1 MLLAGPALYVGSVV
15 HRRMRPRKHDLRYR
29 VFWLLLNIDAMQDMA
44 RKSLVLSVNRFNLFS
59 IREKDYGDRSG
70 SPLRLQV
77 EAAMRE
83 AGVEADGGPIYLL
96 TMPRVLG
103 YGFNPLSVYFC
114 HRRDGSLAAIL
125 YEVSNTFGQRH
136 SYMLPVEATDAVVR
150 QKIDKCFYVSPFM
163 DMELSYRF
171 RVRIPDDKVA
181 VSIRCDDGQGAV
193 LTASMIGDRRP
204 IGDLALLSAFAT
216 HPFLTLKVIG
226 GIHWEALLLWMKGIG
241 LRKRPPPPVRSVT
254 TAQRQSS

>member
-1 MLLAGPALYVGSVV
+1 MCAGPALYVGSVV
-15 HRRMRPRKHDLRYR
+15 HRRIRPRKHDLRYR
-29 VFWLLLNIDAMQDMA
+29 VFWLLLDVDTMKDVA

-59 IREKDYGDRSG
+59 IRETDYGDRSG

-83 AGVEADGGPIYLL
+83 AGVEVDGGRICLL
-96 TMPRVLG
+96 TMPRMLG

-114 HRRDGSLAAIL
+114 HRRDGRLAAIL

-136 SYMLPVEATDAVVR
+136 SYVIPVETTDTVVR
-150 QKIDKCFYVSPFM
+150 QKIDKSFYVSPFM
-163 DMELSYRF
+163 DMDLSYSF
-171 RVRIPDDKVA
+171 RVRVPEEKVA
-181 VSIRCDDGQGAV
+181 VSIRCDDGQGTV
-193 LTASMIGDRRP
+193 LSASLVGDRRSF
-204 IGDLALLSAFAT
+204 GDLALISAFAT

-226 GIHWEALLLWMKGIG
+226 GIHWEALLLWMKGVG
-241 LRKRPPPPVRSVT
+241 LRKRPPPPTRSIT